1 MSNKGA
7 TMLEL
12 VVAIAIVAITAVL
25 VVPNVGRQI
34 QKYRLKAA
42 TREMANYILE
52 TRTEAIKNGDF
63 TNPVVFR
70 VTFNQGNGTY
80 VRQKYQGGVWADEGT
95 AKTLPTNV
103 TIGSLSPDDVNT
115 RYFKSDGTSVLDL
128 DTDPTNELY
137 DAAPMAFKIQ
147 LQNSKG
153 DHYQVNLYSLTGT
166 TDIQEGWN

>member
-52 TRTEAIKNGDF
+52 TRTEAIKNGDL
-63 TNPVVFR
+63 R
-70 VTFNQGNGTY
+70 
-80 VRQKYQGGVWADEGT
+80 
-95 AKTLPTNV
+95 
-103 TIGSLSPDDVNT
+103 T
-115 RYFKSDGTSVLDL
+115 RSSF
-128 DTDPTNELY
+128 E
-137 DAAPMAFKIQ
+137 
-147 LQNSKG
+147 
-153 DHYQVNLYSLTGT
+153 
-166 TDIQEGWN
+166 

>member
-1 MSNKGA
+1 MNHKGA

-12 VVAIAIVAITAVL
+12 VAVMVIIAITAVL
-25 VVPNVGRQI
+25 VVPNIGRQI
-34 QKYRLKAA
+34 QKYRLRTA

-63 TNPVVFR
+63 TNPVCFR
-70 VTFNQGNGTY
+70 VTFNADGGTY
-80 VRQKYQGGVWADEGT
+80 VRQKYQGGAWADEGT
-95 AKTLPTNV
+95 AKALPTNV
-103 TIGSLSPDDVNT
+103 TIGGLSPDTINT

-128 DTDPTNELY
+128 DDDPTNDLY
-137 DAAPMAFKIQ
+137 DSAPVTMKIQ
-147 LQNSKG
+147 LQNAKE

>member
-1 MSNKGA
+1 MNHKGA

-12 VVAIAIVAITAVL
+12 VTVMVIIAITAVL
-25 VVPNVGRQI
+25 VVPNIGRQI
-34 QKYRLKAA
+34 QKYRLRTA

-63 TNPVVFR
+63 TNPVCFR
-70 VTFNQGNGTY
+70 VTFDADAGTY
-80 VRQKYQGGVWADEGT
+80 VRQKYQGGAWADDGP
-95 AKTLPTNV
+95 AKTLPTHV
-103 TIGSLSPDDVNT
+103 TIGSLSPSDINT